1 MNNSKRITRKTW
13 SESDAVIACKIAK
26 EYNYSDE
33 SYLSIGNKLNRSP
46 QGVRMLVSRVYDGTH
61 SLIVSH
67 DSTRLAKY
75 VDKPITKTPTKKAET
90 ASRQPVSQKGISI
103 LWGAIEWKY

>member
-26 EYNYSDE
+26 EYNYSDD
-33 SYLSIGNKLNRSP
+33 SNLSIGNKLNRSP
-46 QGVRMLVSRVYDGTH
+46 QGVRMLITRIHDGTH

-67 DSTRLAKY
+67 DSRKLAKF
-75 VDKPITKTPTKKAET
+75 VNKSITKTPTSEPKT
-90 ASRQPVSQKGISI
+90 TTRQPMTQRGISI
-103 LWGAIEWKY
+103 LWGVIDIKL

>member
-46 QGVRMLVSRVYDGTH
+46 QGVRMLVSRVYDGTPA
-61 SLIVSH
+61 LIVSH
-67 DSTRLAKY
+67 DSRKLAKY
-75 VDKPITKTPTKKAET
+75 VNKPITKAPTKKPET
-90 ASRQPVSQKGISI
+90 ATRQPISQRGISI
-103 LWGAIEWKY
+103 LWGVIDIKL